1 MLVLEVGKEGLLGL
15 VRLGKHL
22 ALRSLCANCLWIQ
35 VELGIIGL
43 RMEGTDFLCQFMLL
57 LSKRDQLK
65 YNLNLFHFS
74 EFGQEPYSIF
84 LKIRFPLSIEWKI
97 QKVI

>member
-1 MLVLEVGKEGLLGL
+1 MLVLEVGKEGLPGL

-43 RMEGTDFLCQFMLL
+43 RMEGTDFWCQFM
-57 LSKRDQLK
+57 
-65 YNLNLFHFS
+65 
-74 EFGQEPYSIF
+74 
-84 LKIRFPLSIEWKI
+84 
-97 QKVI
+97 